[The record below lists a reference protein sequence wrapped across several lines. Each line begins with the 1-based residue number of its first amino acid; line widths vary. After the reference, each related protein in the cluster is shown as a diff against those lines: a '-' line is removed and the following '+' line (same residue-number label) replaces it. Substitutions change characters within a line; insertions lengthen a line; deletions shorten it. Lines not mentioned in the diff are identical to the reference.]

1 VEDEAVKRAAPI
13 LILATAFI
21 NGCLSGPHYNRP
33 PVPAPAIFR
42 GESDANAA
50 SLADQSWWSLYSD
63 PPLEALIKEALK
75 NNYDLRTAIAH
86 IQEAR
91 ANVGVAR
98 SSYYPSVGYDGGA
111 QRDLGVYKASPAL
124 DLPAAGAS
132 TQSLFLGGL
141 STAWEIDLWGR
152 IRNETAAANAS
163 YLGTEE
169 ARRGL
174 MLSLVSDVAASY
186 FELVELDRRLQI
198 AQQSRDAFQSTYK
211 LFDERFGAGIVS
223 RLEVTRAASALAA
236 SQATIDDV
244 ERQIAAKENQ
254 ICVLVGRNP
263 GPIQR
268 SPPDLEMNPP
278 PAVPA
283 GIPSQLL
290 ERRPDIR
297 QGEDNVRNAL
307 ANVGVANANFFPRI
321 GLTTVFGRVST
332 DLSSLTGGSS
342 DVWSVA
348 GSFSGP
354 IFTGGR
360 LTSER
365 RAAKAVFDQ
374 AKLQYS
380 QSALKAFQEVS
391 DALVTYQKLGAIEE
405 QQKRQVTAL
414 TASASI
420 ARRRYLGG
428 FASYYEV
435 LEAQQLLYPAEFSLS
450 LTSRDL
456 RLTVVQ
462 LYKALGGGWNLDNAR
477 FTTGQ

>member
-1 VEDEAVKRAAPI
+1 
-13 LILATAFI
+13 
-21 NGCLSGPHYNRP
+21 
-33 PVPAPAIFR
+33 
-42 GESDANAA
+42 
-50 SLADQSWWSLYSD
+50 
-63 PPLEALIKEALK
+63 
-75 NNYDLRTAIAH
+75 
-86 IQEAR
+86 
-91 ANVGVAR
+91 
-98 SSYYPSVGYDGGA
+98 
-111 QRDLGVYKASPAL
+111 
-124 DLPAAGAS
+124 
-132 TQSLFLGGL
+132 
-141 STAWEIDLWGR
+141 
-152 IRNETAAANAS
+152 
-163 YLGTEE
+163 
-169 ARRGL
+169 
-174 MLSLVSDVAASY
+174 MLSLVSDVAAFY
-186 FELVELDRRLQI
+186 FELVELDRSLQI

-236 SQATIDDV
+236 SQATVDDV

-263 GPIQR
+263 GPIER
-268 SPPDLEMNPP
+268 SPPELEMNPP

-297 QGEDNVRNAL
+297 QAEDNVRNAL

-321 GLTTVFGRVST
+321 GLTTVLGRVST

-365 RAAKAVFDQ
+365 RAAGAVFDQ

-405 QQKRQVTAL
+405 QQNREVTAL
-414 TASASI
+414 TASAAI

-450 LTSRDL
+450 QTSRDR
-456 RLTVVQ
+456 RLAVVQ
-462 LYKALGGGWNLDNAR
+462 LYKALGGGWNLDNAQ
-477 FTTGQ
+477 FTNGH